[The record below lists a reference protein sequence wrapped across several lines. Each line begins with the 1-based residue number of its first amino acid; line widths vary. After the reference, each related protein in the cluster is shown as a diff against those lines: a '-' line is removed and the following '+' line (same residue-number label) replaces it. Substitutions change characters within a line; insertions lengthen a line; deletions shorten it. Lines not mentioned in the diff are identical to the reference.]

1 MGENLQGRLSRKL
14 PNIIQDIGKRKCRH
28 TGHGNFFIVEILR
41 ENGETINY
49 EIYFKV
55 TKGQGGKLNLFIE
68 STYPRDNKH
77 PKKNKK
83 KPISFYVITYN
94 KLHNKPIKAPK

>member
-41 ENGETINY
+41 ENGETISY

-68 STYPRDNKH
+68 SAYPRDNNH

-83 KPISFYVITYN
+83 KPISFNVIAYN
-94 KLHNKPIKAPK
+94 KLHNKPIKAQK